1 MFSLK
6 RLVTED
12 LALKLISLAL
22 AFLLWLSIAG
32 EQPIERII
40 STSLDYRNV
49 PDHLEI
55 SGPHVT
61 DVDIHIRTRRNVP
74 VSEISA
80 YVDLAGMAPGE
91 RIVHLTPQNVRAPSG
106 VEVLRIDPPRI
117 AVRLEPLV
125 SKSVPIVPRIEGR
138 PADGYEFVEAR
149 AQPKTITIRGPR
161 SHVLRVDEAGTETI
175 TISGKRESFNIRV
188 NATVD
193 DPAVRID
200 QVAPV
205 GVTVI
210 IRESRKELTVK
221 GVEVRLLSEGELYPS
236 PPKLDV
242 TVRAPL
248 SLADSIRSENLR
260 AVIDAEEI
268 TGGSV
273 RPRIEVLGLEGL
285 EIVSFAPPE
294 VTLVRRNKKMRK

>member
-6 RLVTED
+6 RLVTEN
-12 LALKLISLAL
+12 LGLKLISLGL
-22 AFLLWLSIAG
+22 AFLMWLSIAG

-61 DVDIHIRTRRNVP
+61 DVDIHIRTRRNVA

-117 AVRLEPLV
+117 TVRLEPLL
-125 SKSVPIVPRIEGR
+125 SKSVSIVPRIEGR

-175 TISGKRESFNIRV
+175 TISGKRESFDIRV

-193 DPAVRID
+193 DPAVRMD
-200 QVAPV
+200 QLAPV
-205 GVTVI
+205 AVTVI
-210 IRESRKELTVK
+210 IRESRKELTVRDI
-221 GVEVRLLSEGELYPS
+221 EVQVLSEGELYPS
-236 PPKLDV
+236 PPKLDII
-242 TVRAPL
+242 VRAPL
-248 SLADSIRSENLR
+248 SLAASIRSEKFR
-260 AVIDAEEI
+260 AVVDAAETAGESI
-268 TGGSV
+268 

-285 EIVSFAPPE
+285 EIVRITPPE
-294 VTLVRRNKKMRK
+294 IKLVSRNKKMRK